1 MDANKR
7 VSLSQGPAAG
17 VESYLFVT
25 SVVQSEILQ
34 TVCSM
39 FKAENSILKITD
51 EP

>member
-1 MDANKR
+1 MDANIVCLR
-7 VSLSQGPAAG
+7 VRGSG
-17 VESYLFVT
+17 ELFVT
-25 SVVQSEILQ
+25 STPGPTVLSEILQ